1 MAALPTEADVGGAAG
16 PLSGVGVP
24 SQADVI
30 VIGAG
35 VTGASIGYQLARH
48 SDLRVAIVDAR
59 APVGGISGRTFGQIR
74 QHYSN
79 ELMVRI
85 AQRGFHCIQNWDS
98 VVGVGDPGYARFGY
112 MLLVAEDQLDGLRYN
127 IELGRSLGVDT
138 SFVVGS
144 QITQIEPLVNAD
156 GLAGGAYEPEGGYID
171 VTKMVLSWLTAA
183 SAAGADVLAPVAV
196 ERIMT
201 SNTAATGVPTA
212 AGEQTGVSSTAAVTG
227 VATSAGEIA
236 APLVIAATG
245 AWARDLLD
253 PLGVEV
259 PIERRRLEMA
269 VLEQH
274 AGARALGTCI
284 TDGNSNLV
292 IRPDMGRHIVAV
304 AYPPEMP
311 VVDDPLADASGADH
325 AAHDVRLRAAIAERL
340 PSLTVASTVSTT
352 AGAYDVAPDYHPIL
366 GWASDIAPV
375 DGLYLAVGLS
385 GHGLKLSPALG
396 EIVAARVLGVDQ
408 VGDAPPIDISALR
421 PSRFADRDLMHLSYG
436 PSARA

>member
-1 MAALPTEADVGGAAG
+1 MRIIPTEADV
-16 PLSGVGVP
+16 V
-24 SQADVI
+24 

-35 VTGASIGYQLARH
+35 VTGASIGYQLTKH
-48 SDLRVAIVDAR
+48 SEGRVVIVDAR

-98 VVGVGDPGYARFGY
+98 EVGFGDPGYARFGY
-112 MLLVAEDQLDGLRYN
+112 MLLVVEDQLDGLRYN
-127 IELGRSLGVDT
+127 IDLGRSLGVDT
-138 SFVVGS
+138 RFVVGS
-144 QITQIEPLVNAD
+144 EITDVEPLVDAD

-171 VTKMVLSWLTAA
+171 VTKMVLSWLAA
-183 SAAGADVLAPVAV
+183 ATAAGATVLAPVAV
-196 ERIMT
+196 EGIMT
-201 SNTAATGVPTA
+201 SGGAVTGVSTA
-212 AGEQTGVSSTAAVTG
+212 AGE
-227 VATSAGEIA
+227 IR
-236 APLVIAATG
+236 APTVVAATG

-259 PIERRRLEMA
+259 PVERRRLDMA
-269 VLEQH
+269 VLSQD

-304 AYPPEMP
+304 AYPSEMP
-311 VVDDPLADASGADH
+311 AVVDPLADASVADH
-325 AAHDVRLRAAIAERL
+325 AAHDVRLKAAIAERL

-352 AGAYDVAPDYHPIL
+352 SGAYDVSPDYHPIL

-396 EIVAARVLGVDQ
+396 EIVAADVLNVDQ
-408 VGDAPPIDISALR
+408 VGDAPPIDASALR
-421 PSRFADRDLMHLSYG
+421 PARFAEGDLMHLSYG
-436 PSARA
+436 PTARA

>member
-1 MAALPTEADVGGAAG
+1 MRAIPIEVDV
-16 PLSGVGVP
+16 V
-24 SQADVI
+24 
-30 VIGAG
+30 VIGTG

-85 AQRGFHCIQNWDS
+85 AQRGFRCIGNWDS
-98 VVGVGDPGYARFGY
+98 EVGYGDPGYARLGY
-112 MLLVAEDQLDGLRYN
+112 MLLVTEDQLDGLRYN
-127 IELGRSLGVDT
+127 IDLGRGLGVDT
-138 SFVVGS
+138 RFVVGS
-144 QITQIEPLVNAD
+144 EITEIEPLVNAD
-156 GLAGGAYEPEGGYID
+156 GLAGGAYEPDGGYID

-183 SAAGADVLAPVAV
+183 SAAGADVLAPLAV
-196 ERIMT
+196 DGIT
-201 SNTAATGVPTA
+201 SSG
-212 AGEQTGVSSTAAVTG
+212 GAVTG
-227 VATSAGEIA
+227 VATAAGEIRA
-236 APLVIAATG
+236 SVVVAATG

-253 PLGVEV
+253 PLGVDV
-259 PIERRRLEMA
+259 PVERRRLEMA
-269 VLEQH
+269 VLEQRP
-274 AGARALGTCI
+274 GARALGTCI

-311 VVDDPLADASGADH
+311 VVADPLAEATEADH
-325 AAHDVRLRAAIAERL
+325 SAHDVRLQAAIGERL
-340 PSLTVASTVSTT
+340 PEMSVASTVSVTS
-352 AGAYDVAPDYHPIL
+352 GAYDVSPDYHPIV
-366 GWASDIAPV
+366 GWANEIAPV

-408 VGDAPPIDISALR
+408 VGDAPPIDTRALR
-421 PSRFADRDLMHLSYG
+421 PSRFAEGDLMHLSYG

>member
-1 MAALPTEADVGGAAG
+1 MEAIRAGDGGIPTTEAPREADV
-16 PLSGVGVP
+16 V
-24 SQADVI
+24 

-48 SDLRVAIVDAR
+48 SDLRVVIVDAR

-85 AQRGFHCIQNWDS
+85 AQRGFHCIQNWDA
-98 VVGVGDPGYARFGY
+98 VVGFGDPGYARFGY
-112 MLLVAEDQLDGLRYN
+112 MLLVVEDQLDGLRYN

-144 QITQIEPLVNAD
+144 QITEVEPLVNAD

-183 SAAGADVLAPVAV
+183 SAAGAHVLAPVAV
-196 ERIMT
+196 TEIMT
-201 SNTAATGVPTA
+201 SG
-212 AGEQTGVSSTAAVTG
+212 SAVAG

-236 APLVIAATG
+236 APVVIAAIG

-259 PIERRRLEMA
+259 PVERRRLDMA
-269 VLEQH
+269 VLEQP

-311 VVDDPLADASGADH
+311 VVDDPLADASDADH
-325 AAHDVRLRAAIAERL
+325 AAHAERLEAAISECL

-352 AGAYDVAPDYHPIL
+352 SGAYDVSPDYHPIL

-421 PSRFADRDLMHLSYG
+421 PSRFAEGDMMHLSYG

>member
-1 MAALPTEADVGGAAG
+1 MASIPPEVDV
-16 PLSGVGVP
+16 V
-24 SQADVI
+24 

-35 VTGASIGYQLARH
+35 VTGASIGYQLAKH
-48 SDLRVAIVDAR
+48 AEGRVAIVDAR

-98 VVGVGDPGYARFGY
+98 EVGFGDPGYARFGY
-112 MLLVAEDQLDGLRYN
+112 MLLVVEDQLDGLQYN

-138 SFVVGS
+138 RFVVGS
-144 QITQIEPLVNAD
+144 EITDVEPLVNAD

-171 VTKMVLSWLTAA
+171 VTKMVLSWLAA
-183 SAAGADVLAPVAV
+183 ATAAGATVLAPVAV
-196 ERIMT
+196 EGIMT
-201 SNTAATGVPTA
+201 SGGAVTGVSTA
-212 AGEQTGVSSTAAVTG
+212 AGE
-227 VATSAGEIA
+227 IR
-236 APLVIAATG
+236 APTVVAATG

-259 PIERRRLEMA
+259 PVERRRLDMA
-269 VLEQH
+269 VLEQD

-311 VVDDPLADASGADH
+311 AVVDPLADASAADH
-325 AAHDVRLRAAIAERL
+325 AAHDVRLKAAIAQRL

-352 AGAYDVAPDYHPIL
+352 SGAYDVSPDYHPIL
-366 GWASDIAPV
+366 GWASEIAPV

-396 EIVAARVLGVDQ
+396 EIVAADVLSVEQ
-408 VGDAPPIDISALR
+408 VGDAPMIDARALR
-421 PSRFADRDLMHLSYG
+421 PARFAEGDLMHLSYG

>member
-1 MAALPTEADVGGAAG
+1 MAALPSE
-16 PLSGVGVP
+16 
-24 SQADVI
+24 ADVI

-35 VTGASIGYQLARH
+35 VTGASIGYQLAQH
-48 SDLRVAIVDAR
+48 SDLRVVIIDAR

-98 VVGVGDPGYARFGY
+98 VVGFGDPGYSRFGY
-112 MLLVAEDQLDGLRYN
+112 MLLVVEDQLDGLRHN

-144 QITQIEPLVNAD
+144 QITEIEPLVNAD

-183 SAAGADVLAPVAV
+183 SAAGAHVLAPVNV
-196 ERIMT
+196 EEVMT
-201 SNTAATGVPTA
+201 SGGAVSGVNTAG
-212 AGEQTGVSSTAAVTG
+212 
-227 VATSAGEIA
+227 GEIR
-236 APLVIAATG
+236 APTVVAATG

-304 AYPPEMP
+304 AYPRQMP

-325 AAHDVRLRAAIAERL
+325 AAHDVRLRAAISERL
-340 PSLTVASTVSTT
+340 PSLTIASTVSTT

-366 GWASDIAPV
+366 GWASEIAPV
-375 DGLYLAVGLS
+375 EGLYLAVGLS

-421 PSRFADRDLMHLSYG
+421 PSRFAEGDLMHLSYG

>member
-1 MAALPTEADVGGAAG
+1 MG
-16 PLSGVGVP
+16 SIP
-24 SQADVI
+24 SEVDAV

-85 AQRGFHCIQNWDS
+85 AQRGFYCIQNWDS
-98 VVGVGDPGYARFGY
+98 EVGFGDPGYARFGY
-112 MLLVAEDQLDGLRYN
+112 MLLVVEDQLDGLRYN

-138 SFVVGS
+138 RFVVGS
-144 QITQIEPLVNAD
+144 EITNVEPLVNAD

-171 VTKMVLSWLTAA
+171 VTKMVLSWLAA
-183 SAAGADVLAPVAV
+183 ATAAGAHVLAPLAV
-196 ERIMT
+196 EGITT
-201 SNTAATGVPTA
+201 SSDAVTGVSTA
-212 AGEQTGVSSTAAVTG
+212 AGE
-227 VATSAGEIA
+227 IR
-236 APLVIAATG
+236 APTVVAATG

-259 PIERRRLEMA
+259 PVERRRLDMA
-269 VLEQH
+269 VLEQD

-311 VVDDPLADASGADH
+311 AVVDPLADASAADH
-325 AAHDVRLRAAIAERL
+325 VAHDVRLKAAIAERL

-352 AGAYDVAPDYHPIL
+352 SGAYDVSPDYHPIL
-366 GWASDIAPV
+366 GWASQVAPV

-396 EIVAARVLGVDQ
+396 EIVAADVLNVDQ
-408 VGDAPPIDISALR
+408 VGNAPAIDTRALR
-421 PSRFADRDLMHLSYG
+421 PARFAEGDLMHLSYG